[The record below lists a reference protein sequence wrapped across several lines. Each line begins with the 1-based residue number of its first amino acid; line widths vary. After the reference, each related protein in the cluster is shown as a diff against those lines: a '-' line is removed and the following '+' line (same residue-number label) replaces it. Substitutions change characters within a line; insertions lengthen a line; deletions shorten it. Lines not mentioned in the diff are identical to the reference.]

1 MQLDRI
7 PKIVQRQPE
16 LVSGHRG
23 VGVVG
28 NDILE
33 LAGLAI
39 ECYDQ
44 LQDALRRLKRVRELL
59 FEGREMFF
67 DGEYKFTKAAM
78 AELRELLG
86 VK

>member
-1 MQLDRI
+1 MELDRI

-28 NDILE
+28 GVIPRMVWIGDAVTE
-33 LAGLAI
+33 L
-39 ECYDQ
+39 
-44 LQDALRRLKRVRELL
+44 K
-59 FEGREMFF
+59 
-67 DGEYKFTKAAM
+67 
-78 AELRELLG
+78 ELLG